1 MTFVSFAFVLF
12 LAGTVAVYYLAPEKV
27 RWLVL
32 LAASFG
38 FYLAGGVGMAG
49 YLAFSTVTAWGA
61 GLALEALDRRGAGTR
76 RRRTAVAAAALIL
89 NFGMLFAVKYLHA
102 LLPAAWARPD
112 LLLPLGVSFFV
123 LQVTGYVI
131 DRYRGKVP
139 AERDLLRFALFTSFF
154 PQMIQ
159 GPIGRFDELAP
170 QLTAPHPFSAENL
183 RDGIQLILWGYL
195 KKMVVADRAAVL
207 VSGFWA
213 DEGAYGGAVGA
224 FAVLMY
230 SVELYCDF
238 SGGIDIARGAARCFG
253 IDLAE
258 NFRRPIFARSLAEF
272 WRRWH
277 ITLGTWMRDY
287 VFYPLVLSGPF
298 LRLGRWSRRR
308 WGGRPGKLVPAAL
321 ATVTVYLL
329 VGFWHGAGAR
339 YIAFG
344 LWNGLII
351 TGSQALEGLFGRVR
365 TGLRI
370 REQARAWRGFQMGRT
385 ALIVFLGRYLT
396 CSPSLTAALGL
407 LGSAVTPG
415 LCRPGQLCDG
425 TLLQMGLAAGDLWVV
440 GLGTA
445 AILAVEQ
452 YQERRGSVRQA
463 LARQNAA
470 VQWMAMAVPM
480 VLLLLLGIFR
490 GSYIASEF
498 IYRQF

>member
-1 MTFVSFAFVLF
+1 MTFVSWGFVLF
-12 LAGTVAVYYLAPEKV
+12 LAGTVAVYYLAPGKV

-32 LAASFG
+32 LAASCG
-38 FYLAGGVGMAG
+38 FYLAGGVVMAG
-49 YLAFSTVTAWGA
+49 YLAFSTVIAWGA
-61 GLALEALDRRGAGTR
+61 GLALEALDRRAPHAR
-76 RRRTAVAAAALIL
+76 RRRTAVAAAALAL
-89 NFGMLFAVKYLHA
+89 DLGMLFAVKYLNA
-102 LLPAAWARPD
+102 LLPAAQVRLG

-123 LQVTGYVI
+123 LQTAGYVI

-154 PQMIQ
+154 PQMVQ
-159 GPIGRFDELAP
+159 GPIGRFDDLAP
-170 QLTAPHPFSAENL
+170 QLTEPHPFAAENL
-183 RDGIQLILWGYL
+183 RDGIQLLLWGYL

-207 VSGFWA
+207 VSSFWA
-213 DEGAYGGAVGA
+213 DAGAYGGAVGA

-253 IDLAE
+253 VGLAE

-287 VFYPLVLSGPF
+287 VFYPLVLSAPF

-308 WGGRPGKLVPAAL
+308 WGGKPGKLVPAAL
-321 ATVTVYLL
+321 ATVAVYLL
-329 VGFWHGAGAR
+329 VGLWHGAGAR
-339 YIAFG
+339 YIVFG

-351 TGSQALEGLFGRVR
+351 TGSQALEGPFQRAR
-365 TGLRI
+365 TRMGI
-370 REQARAWRGFQMGRT
+370 REQARLWRGLQMGRT

-396 CSPSLTAALGL
+396 CSPSLAEAAGL
-407 LGSAVTPG
+407 LAAAVTPG
-415 LCRPGQLCDG
+415 QCRLGQLWDG
-425 TLLQMGLAAGDLWVV
+425 TLLQMGLTAGDLWVV

-445 AILAVEQ
+445 AVLAVEL

-470 VQWMAMAVPM
+470 VQWLAMAVPM
-480 VLLLLLGIFR
+480 VLLLLLGVFR